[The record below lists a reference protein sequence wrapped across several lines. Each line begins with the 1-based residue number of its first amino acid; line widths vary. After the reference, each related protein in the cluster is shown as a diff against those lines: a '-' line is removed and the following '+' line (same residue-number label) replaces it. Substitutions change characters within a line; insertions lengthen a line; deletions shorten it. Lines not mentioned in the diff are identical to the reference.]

1 MGSSDMAGQDQP
13 PLSRRRFLAAGAA
26 AGAVATVGAGF
37 GLGPVHRETGSSLVA
52 ASADDSR
59 GSEPFHGLHQAGIA
73 TAQQDRLLFAA
84 YDLTTTRVGDVARL
98 LAEWT
103 DAGARLT
110 DGLDAAPA
118 AASPL
123 APPSDTGEATGLDPA
138 HLTLTFGFGPGLF
151 TKNGVDRYG
160 LARQRPAALADL
172 PAFPRDELDPAHS
185 GGDLCIQACSNDPLV
200 AYHAVRNLTRIA
212 RGTAV
217 LRWTQQGFGRTSST
231 TSGQVTP
238 RNLMGFK
245 DGTNNLRTDV
255 AGNGQHVWVTDA
267 DGPPWMVGGSYL
279 VARRIRIHIEVW
291 DRSSLADQEATIG
304 RTKTEGAP
312 LGARR
317 ERDPID
323 LAAHHGGEPV
333 IPVDAHVRLAN
344 QDANG
349 IHILRR
355 GYSFTDGVVPRT
367 GQLDAGLFFLAYQRD
382 PRKQFV
388 PLQQRLA
395 ADKLNEYIK
404 HVGSALFAIPPGS
417 PAPGQAIGAALFA

>member
-1 MGSSDMAGQDQP
+1 MAGQDQP

-37 GLGPVHRETGSSLVA
+37 GLGPLHPETS
-52 ASADDSR
+52 ASADAAR
-59 GSEPFHGLHQAGIA
+59 GSEPFHGPHQAGIA

-103 DAGARLT
+103 AAAARLT
-110 DGLDAAPA
+110 DGDDTAPPA
-118 AASPL
+118 RSPL
-123 APPSDTGEATGLDPA
+123 APPTDTGEATGLDPA
-138 HLTLTFGFGPGLF
+138 HLTLTFGFGPTLF
-151 TKNGVDRYG
+151 SKGGVDRYG
-160 LARQRPAALADL
+160 LASRRPEALADL
-172 PAFPRDELDPAHS
+172 PAFPRDDLDPSRS

-200 AYHAVRNLTRIA
+200 AYHAVRNLTRVA

-245 DGTNNLRTDV
+245 DGTNNLRTDLP
-255 AGNGQHVWVTDA
+255 GFGEHVWVTA
-267 DGPPWMVGGSYL
+267 GDGPAWMVGGSYL

-291 DRSSLADQEATIG
+291 DRSSLTDQEATIG

-312 LGARR
+312 LGATL
-317 ERDPID
+317 ERDPVD
-323 LAAHHGGEPV
+323 VAAQRSGEPV

-355 GYSFTDGVVPRT
+355 GYSFTDGIDLHT

-382 PRKQFV
+382 PRRQFV

-395 ADKLNEYIK
+395 VDKLNEYIQ
-404 HVGSALFAIPPGS
+404 HVGSALFAVPPGS

>member
-1 MGSSDMAGQDQP
+1 MGGPAQP

-26 AGAVATVGAGF
+26 AGAAATVGAGF
-37 GLGPVHRETGSSLVA
+37 GLGPVHRET
-52 ASADDSR
+52 SAEAEGAR

-84 YDLTTTRVGDVARL
+84 YDLTTTRLSDVARL

-103 DAGARLT
+103 EASARLT
-110 DGLDAAPA
+110 DGQGVAPA

-138 HLTLTFGFGPGLF
+138 HLTLTVGFGPGLF
-151 TKNGVDRYG
+151 SKNGVDRYG

-172 PAFPRDELDPAHS
+172 PAFPRDALDPAHS
-185 GGDLCIQACSNDPLV
+185 GGDLCVQACSNDPLV
-200 AYHAVRNLTRIA
+200 AYHAVRNLTRTA

-231 TSGQVTP
+231 TSGQATP

-245 DGTNNLRTDV
+245 DGTNNLRTDLP
-255 AGNGQHVWVTDA
+255 GFGEHLWVTA
-267 DGPPWMVGGSYL
+267 GDGPAWMVGGSYL

-291 DRSSLADQEATIG
+291 DRSSLTDQEATIG
-304 RTKTEGAP
+304 RSKIDGAP
-312 LGARR
+312 LGAVR
-317 ERDPID
+317 EHDPVD
-323 LAAHHGGEPV
+323 LAAQHGGRPV

-355 GYSFTDGVVPRT
+355 GYSFTDGIDPQT

-382 PRKQFV
+382 PRRQFV

-395 ADKLNEYIK
+395 VDKLNEYIQP
-404 HVGSALFAIPPGS
+404 VGSALFAIPPGS

>member
-1 MGSSDMAGQDQP
+1 MAGP
-13 PLSRRRFLAAGAA
+13 EELPLSRRRFLAAGAA
-26 AGAVATVGAGF
+26 VGAVATVGAGF
-37 GLGPVHRETGSSLVA
+37 GLGPLHRESPA
-52 ASADDSR
+52 AADAAR
-59 GSEPFHGLHQAGIA
+59 GSEPFYGPHQAGIA

-84 YDLTTTRVGDVARL
+84 YDLTTTRAGDVARV
-98 LAEWT
+98 LADWT
-103 DAGARLT
+103 AAAARLT
-110 DGLDAAPA
+110 DGLHAAPA

-123 APPSDTGEATGLDPA
+123 APPTDTGEATGLDPA
-138 HLTLTFGFGPGLF
+138 HLTVTFGFGPGLF
-151 TKNGVDRYG
+151 SKDGVDRYG

-172 PAFPRDELDPAHS
+172 PAFPRDDLDPARS
-185 GGDLCIQACSNDPLV
+185 GGDLCVQACSNDPLV
-200 AYHAVRNLTRIA
+200 AYHAVRNLTRLA
-212 RGTAV
+212 RGRAV

-231 TSGQVTP
+231 TSGQATP

-255 AGNGQHVWVTDA
+255 AGFDEHVWVTAA
-267 DGPPWMVGGSYL
+267 DGPAWMVGGSYL

-312 LGARR
+312 LGAVR
-317 ERDPID
+317 ERDPVD
-323 LAAHHGGEPV
+323 LAARHGGEPV

-355 GYSFTDGVVPRT
+355 GYSFTDGIDPQT

-395 ADKLNEYIK
+395 ADKLNEYIQ

-417 PAPGQAIGAALFA
+417 GGPGEAIGQALFG